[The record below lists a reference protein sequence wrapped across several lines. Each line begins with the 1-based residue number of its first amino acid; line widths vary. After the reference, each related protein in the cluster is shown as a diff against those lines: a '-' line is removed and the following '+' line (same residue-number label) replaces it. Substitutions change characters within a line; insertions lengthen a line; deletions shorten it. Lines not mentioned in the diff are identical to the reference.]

1 MAGALGAAGS
11 RLASSPASA
20 AAAQDTVTPVNIT
33 AKETMQLGKS
43 GMLFM
48 QRFCV
53 QSTEVCA
60 LQLPLHTSL
69 HGPWQASGLADH
81 NVALRTLYRVM

>member
-11 RLASSPASA
+11 KLASSPASA

-43 GMLFM
+43 GMLM

-53 QSTEVCA
+53 QSTEICA
-60 LQLPLHTSL
+60 LQLPLQTSL
-69 HGPWQASGLADH
+69 HVPWQA
-81 NVALRTLYRVM
+81 